1 MDSRNE
7 KKSVK
12 ITQIHT
18 HMLDLPQI
26 MTKLDIVLKGQVVL
40 HGILVLV
47 PKNGH
52 EWAFVYT
59 SFASFVLLRN
69 GTLLGSS
76 SFGHSKINYRKQNL
90 TIHQT
95 SRVFLN
101 DLGGQ
106 SWGQIKKLFHKI
118 VLEIHLDSNSENQT
132 SLALPCTEKNLTR
145 YTLPTKSL

>member
-52 EWAFVYT
+52 E
-59 SFASFVLLRN
+59 
-69 GTLLGSS
+69 
-76 SFGHSKINYRKQNL
+76 
-90 TIHQT
+90 
-95 SRVFLN
+95 
-101 DLGGQ
+101 
-106 SWGQIKKLFHKI
+106 
-118 VLEIHLDSNSENQT
+118 
-132 SLALPCTEKNLTR
+132 
-145 YTLPTKSL
+145 